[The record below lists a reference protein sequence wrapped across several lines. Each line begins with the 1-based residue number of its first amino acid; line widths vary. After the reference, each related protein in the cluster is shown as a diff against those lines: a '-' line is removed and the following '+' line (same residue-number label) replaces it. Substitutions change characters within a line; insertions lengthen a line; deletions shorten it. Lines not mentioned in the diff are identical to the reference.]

1 MIVKEL
7 FRKADWKIIA
17 KEIAD
22 NDYMLSIDQTKTEEE
37 KEIKKMKY
45 AEIIIHSVQEML
57 KLEEIINEENIL
69 AVMKVI
75 ALDEPDNTY
84 YTASLIKKSDLMNKE
99 IRYVNYDYKDTDQES
114 FEEIEKKYVQ
124 TYAFEFNDWKEILG
138 YSVSDVSIK
147 EYGIN
152 VVASTIFDEMTF
164 FGLEYEKV
172 NERTEEEMNILDE
185 RIKEIEEHPENLK
198 PISEVFEKFGLEPET
213 QEEIERRKKEL
224 LEEMKLNQEITY
236 SILKKMKEEYYV

>member
-99 IRYVNYDYKDTDQES
+99 IRYVNYDDKDTDQES

-152 VVASTIFDEMTF
+152 VVASAIFDEMTF

>member
-7 FRKADWKIIA
+7 FQKADWKIIA

-22 NDYMLSIDQTKTEEE
+22 NDYMLSIDQRKTEEE

-99 IRYVNYDYKDTDQES
+99 IRYVNYDDKDTDQES

-152 VVASTIFDEMTF
+152 VVASAIFDEMTF

-213 QEEIERRKKEL
+213 QEEFERRKKEL

>member
-7 FRKADWKIIA
+7 FQKADWKIIA

-37 KEIKKMKY
+37 KEIKNKKY

-75 ALDEPDNTY
+75 ALDEQDNTY

-99 IRYVNYDYKDTDQES
+99 IRYVNYDDKDTDQES

-152 VVASTIFDEMTF
+152 VVASAIFDEMTF

-213 QEEIERRKKEL
+213 QEEFERRKKEL

>member
-7 FRKADWKIIA
+7 FQKADWKIIA

-69 AVMKVI
+69 EVMKVI

-99 IRYVNYDYKDTDQES
+99 IRYVNYDDKDTDQES

-152 VVASTIFDEMTF
+152 VVASAIFDEMTF

>member
-7 FRKADWKIIA
+7 FQKADWKIIA

-37 KEIKKMKY
+37 KEIKKKKY

-99 IRYVNYDYKDTDQES
+99 IRYVNYDDKDTDQES

-152 VVASTIFDEMTF
+152 VVVSAIFDEMTF

>member
-7 FRKADWKIIA
+7 FQKADWKIIA
-17 KEIAD
+17 KEIVD
-22 NDYMLSIDQTKTEEE
+22 NDYMLSIDKTKTEEE
-37 KEIKKMKY
+37 KEIEKKKY

-99 IRYVNYDYKDTDQES
+99 IRYINYDDKDTDQES

-152 VVASTIFDEMTF
+152 VVASAIFDEMTF

-213 QEEIERRKKEL
+213 QEEFERRKKEL

>member
-7 FRKADWKIIA
+7 FQKADWKIIA

-99 IRYVNYDYKDTDQES
+99 IRYVNYDDKDTDQES

-147 EYGIN
+147 EYGLN
-152 VVASTIFDEMTF
+152 VVVSAIFDEMTF

-236 SILKKMKEEYYV
+236 SILKKMKDEYYV

>member
-1 MIVKEL
+1 
-7 FRKADWKIIA
+7 
-17 KEIAD
+17 
-22 NDYMLSIDQTKTEEE
+22 
-37 KEIKKMKY
+37 MKY

-57 KLEEIINEENIL
+57 KLEGIINEENIL

-152 VVASTIFDEMTF
+152 VVASAIFDEMTF